1 MQLFLGLLFLVT
13 FNLWGVTEIQIPT
26 LSSPVVDQ
34 ANFLNEREKSD
45 LSQLA
50 YEIYTHQ
57 GPQITILTIPD
68 LQGFPIEDFS
78 IRVAEKWQ
86 LGSKEKDNGLLIVI
100 SKAER
105 QMRIEVGNGIEGEV
119 TDFDSNQYI
128 QNILVPS
135 FRQGKFHK
143 GLRLVMQDIAGKFNI
158 NLAGKKIP
166 MVSRSNNP
174 MRMEIPFPVI
184 LIIIA
189 LFVGQ
194 LILYK
199 KPLLRGLFTGTGLAG
214 VGFLMTSGF
223 AIGMIIILF
232 IIGLLIGIIGL
243 HNILYA
249 LNSGGRGY
257 GGGGGFGGSGGGS
270 WGGGGGGFS
279 GGGSSGSW

>member
-1 MQLFLGLLFLVT
+1 VQLFLGLLFLVT

>member
-1 MQLFLGLLFLVT
+1 VQILLGLLFLVT
-13 FNLWGVTEIQIPT
+13 FNLWGATEVQIPA

-34 ANFLNEREKSD
+34 ANFLNETEKAD

-135 FRQGKFHK
+135 FKEGKFHT
-143 GLRLVMQDIAGKFNI
+143 GLRLVMQDIAAKFNI
-158 NLAGKKIP
+158 DLSGEKIP
-166 MVSRSNNP
+166 MVSRSKTP
-174 MRMEIPFPVI
+174 IRTEIPFPVI

-189 LFVGQ
+189 LFVGH

-232 IIGLLIGIIGL
+232 IIGLLIGVIGL

-257 GGGGGFGGSGGGS
+257 GGGGGYGGSGGGS